1 MAARSTQTGF
11 LSEEELVNSPGV
23 PSEARRRKGTVAV
36 IECIEDIPCNPCE
49 TACPHGAITVG
60 EPIINLPVIH
70 AEKCTGCNL
79 CIAACPGLAIFVVEK
94 NYSDQYA
101 ALSLPYEFL
110 PIPEKGQTVKT
121 YDRDGNHV
129 GEATIV
135 KVAKLKKYDKTCVVT
150 VTFGKELLDTVRS
163 IEI

>member
-1 MAARSTQTGF
+1 MSKSDG
-11 LSEEELVNSPGV
+11 LVSLEEIKKCPGW
-23 PSEARRRKGTVAV
+23 PDKNYIDTKRVAV
-36 IECIEDIPCNPCE
+36 LECVEDIPCNPCE

-79 CIAACPGLAIFVVEK
+79 CIAACPWLAIFVVEK
-94 NYSDQYA
+94 NYNDQYA

-121 YDRDGNHV
+121 YDREGACI

-150 VTFGKELLDTVRS
+150 VTFEKELLDTVRS
-163 IEI
+163 IRIL